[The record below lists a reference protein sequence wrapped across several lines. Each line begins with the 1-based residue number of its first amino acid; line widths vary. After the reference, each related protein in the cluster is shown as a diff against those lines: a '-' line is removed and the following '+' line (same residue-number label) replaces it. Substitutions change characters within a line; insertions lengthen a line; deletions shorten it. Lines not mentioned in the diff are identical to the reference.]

1 MVSSHVKMVMTYQ
14 PGLKLWCSGVW
25 AVLNI
30 SEGGGQSS
38 QHVLAYNSGSWA
50 PFDIKTS
57 AKDAQEH
64 DLSDD
69 RGPGTVG
76 GHLNVVMKV

>member
-1 MVSSHVKMVMTYQ
+1 M
-14 PGLKLWCSGVW
+14 
-25 AVLNI
+25 NI

-38 QHVLAYNSGSWA
+38 QHVLVHNSGPRA
-50 PFDIKTS
+50 PFEVKTS

-64 DLSDD
+64 DLSDG

>member
-1 MVSSHVKMVMTYQ
+1 M
-14 PGLKLWCSGVW
+14 
-25 AVLNI
+25 NI

-38 QHVLAYNSGSWA
+38 QHVLVHNSGPRA
-50 PFDIKTS
+50 PFEVKTN

-64 DLSDD
+64 DLSDE
-69 RGPGTVG
+69 RGSGAVG

>member
-14 PGLKLWCSGVW
+14 PGLKLWCSGGR
-25 AVLNI
+25 AVVNI

-38 QHVLAYNSGSWA
+38 QHVLVHNSGPRA
-50 PFDIKTS
+50 PFEVKTS

-64 DLSDD
+64 DLSDG

-76 GHLNVVMKV
+76 SHLNVVMKV